1 MPDFAAD
8 AGHDLRYSLRM
19 LRRSPGFT
27 AVAILTLAL
36 GIGANTAIFSFV
48 DNVLLKPLPYPEPG
62 RIMRVIQRHSSGAP
76 FPTTTLDFLDWQKQA
91 PAFEFIAAQT
101 GWNATLTGTGRTAD
115 ADPVLLRGARV
126 SASFYGI
133 SRISPELGRTF
144 LPEEDAYGKD
154 HVVLLSH
161 ALWVS
166 RFGADPAILNRTIRL
181 DNEAYT
187 VVGVMPEGSIYDRT
201 ALQITKPLG
210 LAPYEMTRSLHWII
224 AAGRLKPGVTVQQAR
239 SQMDVLATRLAQAY
253 PDTNNGFGIMV
264 DPLSDVLIAPQVRAS
279 LYVLFAAAGMVLL
292 IGCANLANLAL
303 ARGVAREREVAV
315 RASLG
320 AGRGRLVRQYL
331 TENVLLS
338 LLGGALGIVLGYALT
353 AWLRIAIPPF
363 TFPSEVD
370 IRMDGRVLLF
380 ALAVSVLTGLLFG
393 LAPALQLTRPNL
405 AGSMKEGGRGSTSG
419 GGGARRNL
427 RNALVVA
434 EIAVAFVLL
443 SGAGVLIRSFFAL
456 QNDDAG
462 FDSAD
467 VLTLGLP
474 ASIVQ
479 YPDLT
484 QFSSYLREI
493 RAAVESVPG
502 VREAAFTSSLP
513 LRGSGAL
520 PMQIAGTEVVKLPL
534 RGLFFDKRVSP
545 SYFHA
550 LGIPIL
556 EGRPLSD
563 QDAKDSPLVAVINQR
578 MARRLFPNLDPIGR
592 RILIPQILP
601 GKPDLGP
608 DQAWQI
614 VGVAGNEKVST
625 LNDTTSAG
633 VYVPMEQIPSYNP
646 SLAIRASVNPRT
658 LERSIRQAVD
668 RINRNQAFSDVKTL
682 DEIKAES
689 IVNTRLQTTLLVF
702 FSALALLLASLGI
715 YGVVSYS
722 VAQRTQELGIRAALG
737 ADSMSLV
744 RLVLGGGLAL
754 TAFGLIL
761 GVAGSLAMTRLLAS
775 LLFGVSARDPVTM
788 LVAAATLLLVSAI
801 ACYLPA
807 RRATQVHPTVAL
819 RYE

>member
-320 AGRGRLVRQYL
+320 AGRGRLVRQFL

>member
-8 AGHDLRYSLRM
+8 AGHDLRYALRM
-19 LRRSPGFT
+19 LRRSPGFA

-48 DNVLLKPLPYPEPG
+48 DNVLLKPLPYPEPD
-62 RIMRVIQRHSSGAP
+62 RVMRVIQRHSSGAP

-91 PAFEFIAAQT
+91 PAFEFVAAQT
-101 GWNATLTGTGRTAD
+101 GWNATLTGSGRTAD
-115 ADPVLLRGARV
+115 ANPVLLRGSRL

-133 SRISPELGRTF
+133 SRIKPTLGRTF

-210 LAPYEMTRSLHWII
+210 LAPYELTRSLHWII
-224 AAGRLKPGVTVQQAR
+224 AAGRLKPGVTLQQAR
-239 SQMDVLATRLAQAY
+239 SQMDALATHLAQTY

-264 DPLSDVLIAPQVRAS
+264 DPLSEVLIAPQVRAS

-320 AGRGRLVRQYL
+320 AGRGRLVRQFL
-331 TENVLLS
+331 AENVLLS
-338 LLGGALGIVLGYALT
+338 LLGGVFGVALGYALIQ
-353 AWLRIAIPPF
+353 WLRLAIPPF
-363 TFPSEVD
+363 TFPSEVN

-393 LAPALQLTRPNL
+393 LAPVLQLTWPNL

-419 GGGARRNL
+419 GGARRNL

-434 EIAVAFVLL
+434 EVAVAFVLL

-462 FDSAD
+462 FDSTG

-484 QFSSYLREI
+484 QFSNYLREI
-493 RAAVESVPG
+493 LAAVENVPG
-502 VREAAFTSSLP
+502 VREAALTSALP
-513 LRGSGAL
+513 LRGSGVL
-520 PMQIAGTEVVKLPL
+520 PMQIAGTEIVKLPL
-534 RGLFFDKRVSP
+534 RGLFFNKRVSP

-556 EGRPLSD
+556 QGRPLTE
-563 QDAKDSPLVAVINQR
+563 QDTKDSPLVVVINQR
-578 MARRLFPNLDPIGR
+578 MARRLFPDQDPIGR

-601 GKPDLGP
+601 GKPDVGP

-633 VYVPMEQIPSYNP
+633 VYIPIEQIPSYNP
-646 SLAIRASVNPRT
+646 SLAIRAGVNPRA

-668 RINRNQAFSDVKTL
+668 RINRNQALSDVKTL

-689 IVNTRLQTTLLVF
+689 IVSTRLQTILLIF

-722 VAQRTQELGIRAALG
+722 VAQRTQELGIRSALG
-737 ADSMSLV
+737 ADSMSIV

-754 TAFGLIL
+754 TVLGLIL
-761 GVAGSLAMTRLLAS
+761 GVAGSLAMTRFLAS
-775 LLFGVSARDPVTM
+775 LLFGVGARDPVTM

>member
-48 DNVLLKPLPYPEPG
+48 DNVLLKPLPYPESD
-62 RIMRVIQRHSSGAP
+62 RVMRVIQRHSSGAP

-133 SRISPELGRTF
+133 SRTKPTMGRTF

-239 SQMDVLATRLAQAY
+239 SQMDAVAKHLAQAF

-264 DPLSDVLIAPQVRAS
+264 DPLSEVLIAPQVRAS

-320 AGRGRLVRQYL
+320 AGRGRLVRQFL
-331 TENVLLS
+331 TENILLS
-338 LLGGALGIVLGYALT
+338 LLGGALGIALGYALT
-353 AWLRIAIPPF
+353 AWLRAAIPPF

-419 GGGARRNL
+419 GGTRRNL

-434 EIAVAFVLL
+434 EVAVAFVLL

-462 FDSAD
+462 FDSTG

-484 QFSSYLREI
+484 QFSNYLRAI
-493 RAAVESVPG
+493 RGAVESVPG
-502 VREAAFTSSLP
+502 VREAAFTSALP
-513 LRGSGAL
+513 LRGSGVL
-520 PMQIAGTEVVKLPL
+520 PMQIAGTEIVKLPL
-534 RGLFFDKRVSP
+534 RGLFFIKRVSA
-545 SYFHA
+545 SYFRA

-578 MARRLFPNLDPIGR
+578 MARRLFPGQDPVGQ
-592 RILIPQILP
+592 RILIPRPIP
-601 GKPDLGP
+601 GKPDVGP
-608 DQAWQI
+608 DEAWQI

-689 IVNTRLQTTLLVF
+689 IVSTRLQTILLVF

-737 ADSMSLV
+737 ADSMSLL

-754 TAFGLIL
+754 TGLGLIL

-788 LVAAATLLLVSAI
+788 IVAAATLLLVSLV